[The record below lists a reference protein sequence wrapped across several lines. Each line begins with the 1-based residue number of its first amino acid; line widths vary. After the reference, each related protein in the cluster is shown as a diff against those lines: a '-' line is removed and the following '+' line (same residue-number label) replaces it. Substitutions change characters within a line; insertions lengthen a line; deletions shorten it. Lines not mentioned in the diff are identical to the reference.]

1 MQTVYQA
8 KGDQRRGEYTS
19 PLPTDG
25 EQLGK
30 ESSQSHHWLLVMRQ
44 DGVDSLKMTAN
55 SEAKDYE
62 SVKSLYPDIEE
73 PRRKRSEFEWSH
85 QQIEI

>member
-1 MQTVYQA
+1 
-8 KGDQRRGEYTS
+8 
-19 PLPTDG
+19 
-25 EQLGK
+25 
-30 ESSQSHHWLLVMRQ
+30 MRQ